1 MTVTVPRQQPL
12 VDANGHPSLPY
23 ARFFDR
29 LASES
34 NASGAAAGTG
44 IRIPVPEDYGAVGD
58 DATDDTAA
66 MLLFFANTQKFGWLT
81 PGKTYLVDSDAI
93 SIPTGTKWFGDKT
106 SVIKNADADNE
117 TIRIAADD
125 VHLQGFTVDGGN
137 SAATIA
143 AGYDVGHFG
152 VAVVGASGNLITDVS
167 LTGLTVKNCGN
178 AGIDLYF
185 ADGATVERCTVSRC
199 GYTGI
204 SMWSSVN
211 VWVKKN
217 VVSNIYPGDN
227 PGNTGTNCYGIVA
240 SRYSSDSVR
249 PAYIW
254 IVENNVSDV
263 VWEGIDEHDAQFC
276 WIKDN
281 RIGNCGTGVAVQHD
295 ETGYPA
301 RKITVSGNFI
311 VGFGLSRT
319 VDAVTYYSLAGI
331 VCVGAV
337 VAEQGQLL
345 SVSDNTIESCG
356 DTRTVSGDGGAITLQ
371 NWKIYSIN
379 GNRIYVAYKHGIIC
393 WHSSTDSNL
402 SGNISGNTINETQTV
417 GGAAK
422 DIYMSGRSA
431 ALVTANIAV
440 GNGNGFSQAGA
451 PTYASSIT
459 GNYLFS

>member
-1 MTVTVPRQQPL
+1 MTLTAPRQQRMM
-12 VDANGHPSLPY
+12 DENGHPTLPY

-29 LASES
+29 LANDTNTA
-34 NASGAAAGTG
+34 NAGSG
-44 IRIPVPEDYGAVGD
+44 ISIPVPEDYGATGD
-58 DATDDTAA
+58 GTTDDTAA
-66 MLLFFANTQKFGWLT
+66 MLLFFANSQKFGWLT
-81 PGKTYLVDSDAI
+81 AGKTYLVDADAI

-106 SVIKNADADNE
+106 AIIKNADADNE

-137 SAATIA
+137 SAATAA

-152 VAVVGASGNLITDVS
+152 VAVVGASGNRITDVS
-167 LTGLTVKNCGN
+167 LVWLTVKNCGN

-185 ADGATVERCTVSRC
+185 ADGAIVERCTVSRC

-204 SMWSSVN
+204 SMWSSTN
-211 VWVKKN
+211 VWIQKN

-240 SRYSSDSVR
+240 SRYSADSVR

-254 IVENNVSDV
+254 VTENNVSDV
-263 VWEGIDEHDAQFC
+263 VWEGIDEHDAQFF
-276 WIKDN
+276 WATDN
-281 RIGNCGTGVAVQHD
+281 YISNCGTGVAIQHD

-301 RKITVSGNFI
+301 RKITVSGNTI

-319 VDAVTYYSLAGI
+319 VEAVTYYSLAGI

-345 SVSDNTIESCG
+345 SVTGNTIESCG
-356 DTRTVSGDGGAITLQ
+356 DTRATSGDGGAITLQ
-371 NWKIYSIN
+371 NWNMFAIN
-379 GNRIYVAYKHGIIC
+379 GNSIYVAYKNAIIC

-402 SGNISGNTINETQTV
+402 SGIISGNTINETQTV
-417 GGAAK
+417 DGVAR
-422 DIYMSGRSA
+422 DVYMSGRSA
-431 ALVTANIAV
+431 ALVTANIAS
-440 GNGNGFSQAGA
+440 GNGDGFAQAGA

-459 GNYLFS
+459 GNYLYS